1 MTLQESRKQNLVRGT
16 VCTLSKCDF
25 HFAVSRFRETEE
37 IKTLHH
43 AIEKTTA
50 KVAQFRRDHS
60 NDAAPFTETLHFYDM
75 MLKDPELE
83 SAIVQIIQ
91 KEQVHA
97 TEAVK
102 RYFERFMAHMACQD
116 AYLCNRCF
124 DLEDLRNLLFES
136 FSNTENELKVSDEQ
150 GNQRILVLDTLLT
163 TDLVRAEYEKFAAV
177 IAREGGMNSHAA
189 ILLESA
195 KIPFVILDSFPKN
208 IASGTP
214 VLIDFIHHQITAEPH
229 EIFSFISEN
238 GHTPHYDSEHNPAL
252 TTEDPLRKWYV
263 SLNFIAEGLRFSPET
278 AEGVGM
284 FRTEMMVFADN
295 RFPSEWELYSSY
307 AQLADHFKQKP
318 VFFRLWDIEPDKIP
332 EGYKGNSF
340 GAKFLINNP
349 ELTKK
354 QLRALLQVS
363 LHDPLGITIPMVSDR
378 SEIIAISQLI
388 DFCKAEIRQ
397 TNSNGLFQVQIGAM
411 VETTALIEQLDDL
424 PKLDYLIIG
433 SNDLVCDRM
442 KISRHSA
449 GFTPKLFLREEFL
462 ADLKQIVK
470 KTATSQIP
478 IYLCGEAAN
487 NLDAVEQISQLGIDR
502 FCPSPNTLIS
512 FLAK

>member
-1 MTLQESRKQNLVRGT
+1 MTLQESGKQNLVRGT
-16 VCTLSKCDF
+16 VCTLTKCDF
-25 HFAVSRFRETEE
+25 RFSVSSFRETVE

-43 AIEKTTA
+43 AIEETLA
-50 KVAQFRRDHS
+50 KVADFHQTYP
-60 NDAAPFTETLHFYDM
+60 NDATPFLETLHFYDM

-83 SAIVQIIQ
+83 SGLVQIIQ
-91 KEQVHA
+91 NEQVHA
-97 TEAVK
+97 AEAVK

-116 AYLCNRCF
+116 AYFRNRCF
-124 DLEDLRNLLFES
+124 DLEDLRNLLLES
-136 FSNTENELKVSDEQ
+136 FSSLDHDLKVSDEH

-214 VLIDFIHHQITAEPH
+214 ILIDFTHHQITIEPND
-229 EIFSFISEN
+229 IFSFISEN
-238 GHTPHYDSEHNPAL
+238 GHTPIASSDNNLSISKEG
-252 TTEDPLRKWYV
+252 PLHKWYV
-263 SLNFIAEGLRFSPET
+263 SLNFIAEGLRFSP
-278 AEGVGM
+278 AMSEGVGM

-307 AQLADHFKQKP
+307 VQLADHFIQKP

-332 EGYKGNSF
+332 EGYDGSAF
-340 GAKFLINNP
+340 GAKFLIDHP

-354 QLRALLQVS
+354 QIRALLQIS
-363 LHDPLGITIPMVSDR
+363 MQHPLGITIPMVTDR
-378 SEIIAISQLI
+378 SEIIAICQLV

-397 TNSNGLFQVQIGAM
+397 TNSKGQFHLQIGAM
-411 VETTALIEQLDDL
+411 VETTALIEQLDVL

-442 KISRHSA
+442 RISRHSA
-449 GFTPKLFLREEFL
+449 GFTPKLFLQEQFL
-462 ADLKQIVK
+462 TDLKRIVQK
-470 KTATSQIP
+470 NTALQIP

-487 NLDAVEQISQLGIDR
+487 NLDAIQQISKLGIDR
-502 FCPSPNTLIS
+502 FCPSPNSLAA